1 MMRAEVYEWRMLLHE
16 YENNLFISL
25 GRADGGAYSV
35 LPRPQVTCAFVVFS
49 SFAQTTFS
57 CFFFKASCAGKS
69 IKAFVKKKKYIC
81 EILFFNHAYIYK
93 TVDWHKSRR
102 SIELVDDILSL
113 IH

>member
-1 MMRAEVYEWRMLLHE
+1 MLLHE

-57 CFFFKASCAGKS
+57 CFVFKASCAGKS
-69 IKAFVKKKKYIC
+69 IKAFVKKKK
-81 EILFFNHAYIYK
+81 
-93 TVDWHKSRR
+93 
-102 SIELVDDILSL
+102 
-113 IH
+113 IHL